1 MPARKTILAI
11 GEIYHIFNRSVESR
25 PIFKI
30 RRDHL
35 RAIETI
41 DFYRYSDWPIKLSK
55 FRVLN
60 IEEKQLLE
68 KRIKSESKKMVR
80 LLSYC
85 LMPNHIHFLLQQI
98 KDKGISRFMSNFTNS
113 YTRYFNVRHRRKGH
127 LFQSMFKAVRIET
140 NEQLLHVSRYIH
152 LNPVISYI
160 INEKEINKYEWSS
173 YPEFLGVSPFE
184 ICDPDLILSQFSSP
198 QEFQKFVLDQVDY
211 GKRLEAIKHLI
222 FN

>member
-30 RRDHL
+30 RKDHL

-85 LMPNHIHFLLQQI
+85 LMPNHIHFLLQQT

-113 YTRYFNVRHRRKGH
+113 YTRYFNVRHQRKGH
-127 LFQSMFKAVRIET
+127 LFQSMFKAVRLET

-152 LNPVISYI
+152 LNPVVSYI

-173 YPEFLGVSPFE
+173 YPEFLGLSPFE

-198 QEFQKFVLDQVDY
+198 QEFQKFVLDQADY